1 MSHPTTAVILGAGF
15 GSRLAPLTD
24 DRPKCA
30 VTLAGEPLSVRML
43 RQLGERGVRH
53 GVVVVGHMADRAREL
68 IGARIG
74 DVAVEYVENR
84 DFAKTGTMYSTLV
97 GIPAL
102 SAGGYLIEG
111 DISASEGVIDRL
123 TGADPALTH
132 WAVDPWSSK
141 HDGSQLKADEGGRIV
156 GQAYLR
162 QKTPGP
168 VPGAWKSAG
177 MLKLSPNGAA
187 VMHEY
192 LKKEADAGNR
202 NVYYDD
208 IVAKH
213 IGAFDIRVLDMT
225 PHVWVEI
232 DNLDDMAEARANFEK
247 K

>member
-1 MSHPTTAVILGAGF
+1 
-15 GSRLAPLTD
+15 
-24 DRPKCA
+24 
-30 VTLAGEPLSVRML
+30 
-43 RQLGERGVRH
+43 
-53 GVVVVGHMADRAREL
+53 
-68 IGARIG
+68 
-74 DVAVEYVENR
+74 
-84 DFAKTGTMYSTLV
+84 
-97 GIPAL
+97 
-102 SAGGYLIEG
+102 
-111 DISASEGVIDRL
+111 
-123 TGADPALTH
+123 
-132 WAVDPWSSK
+132 
-141 HDGSQLKADEGGRIV
+141 
-156 GQAYLR
+156 
-162 QKTPGP
+162 
-168 VPGAWKSAG
+168 